1 MINIINAKFITSVP
15 SINLAPEEPLPEV
28 AFLARSNV
36 GKSSLLNSLVD
47 HKGMAKVSA
56 TPGKTQ
62 LINFFG
68 VEFIDRETEERQE
81 ARFVDLPGFGYAKVS
96 KSIKA
101 QWQRSLTQFIAE
113 REHIKLFI
121 HLIDARHP
129 DLDIDTDVDN
139 YLSEILEEDQVLL
152 HVFTKMD
159 KLNQKEI
166 GALKNRYPGALM
178 VSNTK
183 KKGIDKLTK
192 IIYDIL
198 FEEVPD
204 SLDDTPYLDKNETGA
219 EEI

>member
-1 MINIINAKFITSVP
+1 MIDIINAKFITSVP
-15 SINLAPEEPLPEV
+15 TINLAPEEELPEV

-36 GKSSLLNSLVD
+36 GKSSLLNSLVN
-47 HKGMAKVSA
+47 HKGMAKVSS

-62 LINFFG
+62 LINFFNL
-68 VEFIDRETEERQE
+68 EFIDRETDERRE

-139 YLSEILEEDQVLL
+139 YLEEIIEGDQVLL

-159 KLNQKEI
+159 KLNQKEL
-166 GALKNRYPGALM
+166 GALRNKYPGSLM
-178 VSNTK
+178 ISNTK
-183 KKGIDKLTK
+183 KKGIDKLTQV
-192 IIYDIL
+192 IYDIL
-198 FEEVPD
+198 FEE
-204 SLDDTPYLDKNETGA
+204 A
-219 EEI
+219 EEEGEAIQ

>member
-1 MINIINAKFITSVP
+1 MIDIINAKFITSAP
-15 SINLAPEEPLPEV
+15 TINLAPEEDLPEV

-36 GKSSLLNSLVD
+36 GKSSLLNALVN
-47 HKGMAKVSA
+47 HKGMAKVSS

-62 LINFFG
+62 LINFFSL
-68 VEFIDRETEERQE
+68 EFIDRETDERRE

-129 DLDIDTDVDN
+129 DLEIDADVDA
-139 YLSEILEEDQVLL
+139 YLDEIVEGDQVLL

-159 KLNQKEI
+159 KLNQKEL
-166 GALKNRYPGALM
+166 GALRNKYPGSLM
-178 VSNTK
+178 ISNTK
-183 KKGIDKLTK
+183 KRGIDKLTQV
-192 IIYDIL
+192 IYDIL
-198 FEEVPD
+198 FQEQEDEMEGEKVF
-204 SLDDTPYLDKNETGA
+204 
-219 EEI
+219 